1 MRAQTPTPLL
11 QPDKV
16 PFDFYERG
24 PYRPD
29 VPRPA
34 TLLGY
39 EPGEFHTTYA
49 NYEHGSC
56 ANSPKTDRLR
66 VMTLGQTPEHR
77 PLYLLA
83 VSSPENLAK
92 LDAIKGDLARLA
104 DPRTCS
110 EADAAAIAA
119 RSPMAVWLSYSIH
132 GDESS
137 AFEAGMQVLYQLTA
151 SDDPE
156 TRRRF

>member
-1 MRAQTPTPLL
+1 MGFPFRRTNLWLRSLTMAAGWLAGLAGVHAQTRTPDLK
-11 QPDKV
+11 PDEV

-24 PYRPD
+24 PYRPE

-49 NYEHGSC
+49 NYEHFLREL
-56 ANSPKTDRLR
+56 AAHTDRLK

-83 VSSPENLAK
+83 VSSPENLAR
-92 LDAIKGDLARLA
+92 LDAIKADVARLA

-110 EADAAAIAA
+110 EADAAAIA
-119 RSPMAVWLSYSIH
+119 RV
-132 GDESS
+132 
-137 AFEAGMQVLYQLTA
+137 
-151 SDDPE
+151 
-156 TRRRF
+156 RR

>member
-1 MRAQTPTPLL
+1 MTLALSVLCFSGLRAQTQTPLL
-11 QPDKV
+11 KPDEV

-49 NYEHGSC
+49 NYERFLRELAAH
-56 ANSPKTDRLR
+56 TDRLR
-66 VMTLGQTPEHR
+66 IMTIGQTPEHR

-83 VSSPENLAK
+83 VSAPENLAK
-92 LDAIKGDLARLA
+92 LDVIKDRPRA
-104 DPRTCS
+104 DWPIR
-110 EADAAAIAA
+110 AGAA
-119 RSPMAVWLSYSIH
+119 RPTPPPSRHVPPCPC
-132 GDESS
+132 G
-137 AFEAGMQVLYQLTA
+137 
-151 SDDPE
+151 
-156 TRRRF
+156 